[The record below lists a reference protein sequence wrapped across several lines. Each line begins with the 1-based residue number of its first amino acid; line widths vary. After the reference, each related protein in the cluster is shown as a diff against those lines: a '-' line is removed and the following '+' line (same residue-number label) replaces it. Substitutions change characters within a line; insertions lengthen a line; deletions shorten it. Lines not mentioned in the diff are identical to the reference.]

1 MKIKI
6 DQAKQLSLD
15 VLAKVGFSMEDSEL
29 ITKNLIDAELS
40 GRKSHGFVRLPAIKR
55 NVESGKLSSLHDD
68 IEIVKDN
75 LTNLLI
81 NAKHKPAFIPIYK
94 SLEIATKK
102 AKESGICIVGIQDAE
117 YCSGFIGSYA
127 RQAALSDLIF
137 IGFNNSPGGLVPFG
151 AKKELW
157 GTDPVTIGVPTD
169 DIPVVL
175 DMASSQ
181 ITWGDL
187 MVAKQEGKT
196 IKEGVAIDKDGNPT
210 TNPVEAM
217 DGGLLPI
224 AGHKGS
230 GLAFMVEL
238 IAGALTGSRV
248 GFSVEG
254 GWGTAYILINPEI
267 FRPLADFKR
276 DVRKAIDELKQAP
289 KARGVEEI
297 YFPGEKSQKM
307 RAKQLMSE
315 EIEVSDKLY
324 SEIELLA
331 KGGKL

>member
-15 VLAKVGFSMEDSEL
+15 VLSKIGFSLGDSEL

-55 NVESGKLSSLHDD
+55 NVESGKLSKSHDD
-68 IEIVKDN
+68 IEIAKDSP
-75 LTNLLI
+75 TNLLV

-94 SLEIATKK
+94 SLEMATKK

-127 RQAALSDLIF
+127 RKAALSDLIF
-137 IGFNNSPGGLVPFG
+137 IGFNNSPGGLVPHG

-187 MVAKQEGKT
+187 MVAKQEGKA
-196 IKEGVAIDKDGNPT
+196 IKEGVAIDKEGNPT
-210 TNPVEAM
+210 TNPAEAM
-217 DGGLLPI
+217 EGGLLPI

-248 GFSVEG
+248 GYSVEG

-267 FRPLADFKR
+267 FRPLSDFKR

-289 KARGVEEI
+289 KAQGVEEI
-297 YFPGEKSQKM
+297 YFPGEKSQRLRKT
-307 RAKQLMSE
+307 QSDNG
-315 EIEVSDKLY
+315 EIEINDKLY
-324 SEIELLA
+324 ADLQAI
-331 KGGKL
+331 